1 MLTLNS
7 PALLRDIVKIKARHQ
22 TLLKDIQTNIDTWSM
37 DKIESANVYRQE
49 LQEQIRKLELVLH
62 NKTFE

>member
-7 PALLRDIVKIKARHQ
+7 PALLRDIVRKKERYQ

-37 DKIESANVYRQE
+37 DQIENANRYSQE
-49 LQEQIRKLELVLH
+49 LKEQVRKMEILLY

>member
-7 PALLRDIVKIKARHQ
+7 PALLRDIVKLKARHLN
-22 TLLKDIQTNIDTWSM
+22 LLRDIEINMDLWSI
-37 DKIESANVYRQE
+37 DKIEQSNKYRQE
-49 LQEQIRKLELVLH
+49 LQEQIRKLEILLH